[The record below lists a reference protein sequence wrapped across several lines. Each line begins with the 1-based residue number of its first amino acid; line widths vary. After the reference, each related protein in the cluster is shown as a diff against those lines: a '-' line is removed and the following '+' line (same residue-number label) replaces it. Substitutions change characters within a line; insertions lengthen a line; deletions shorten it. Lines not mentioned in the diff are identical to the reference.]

1 MCFPRISLLYTPP
14 SVRTKRTRKQS
25 RAHCRKQ
32 REKMRRG
39 VYFTEKARE
48 EGSGRTQNTSKE
60 DRVKGGQVRQQHCPN
75 SAKEGENKRGERDD
89 SD

>member
-1 MCFPRISLLYTPP
+1 
-14 SVRTKRTRKQS
+14 
-25 RAHCRKQ
+25 
-32 REKMRRG
+32 MRRG